1 MKLFVLQYA
10 VLILVSILIFLLID
24 SMTIEEGMVVS
35 VFIFALAYVAML
47 VKYLLKERNER
58 NAESKINR

>member
-10 VLILVSILIFLLID
+10 VLILVSVLIFLLID
-24 SMTIEEGMVVS
+24 YMTIEEGMIIS
-35 VFIFALAYVAML
+35 VFLLALAYVAML

>member
-10 VLILVSILIFLLID
+10 VLILVSVLIFLLID

-35 VFIFALAYVAML
+35 VSLLALAYVAML

>member
-10 VLILVSILIFLLID
+10 VLILVSVLIFLLID
-24 SMTIEEGMVVS
+24 SMTIEEGMIIAVS
-35 VFIFALAYVAML
+35 LLALAYVAML

>member
-10 VLILVSILIFLLID
+10 VLILVSVLIFLLID
-24 SMTIEEGMVVS
+24 SMTIEEGMIIS
-35 VFIFALAYVAML
+35 VFLLALAYVAML

>member
-10 VLILVSILIFLLID
+10 VLILVSALIFLLID
-24 SMTIEEGMVVS
+24 YMTIEEGMVIA
-35 VFIFALAYVAML
+35 VFLLALAYVAML
-47 VKYLLKERNER
+47 VKYLLKERNEC

>member
-10 VLILVSILIFLLID
+10 VLIIVSVLIFLLID
-24 SMTIEEGMVVS
+24 YMTIEEGMVIAVS
-35 VFIFALAYVAML
+35 LLALAYVVML

-58 NAESKINR
+58 NAKSKINR

>member
-10 VLILVSILIFLLID
+10 VLILVSVLIFLLID
-24 SMTIEEGMVVS
+24 SMTIEEGMIISVS
-35 VFIFALAYVAML
+35 LLALAYVAML

-58 NAESKINR
+58 NAKSKINR

>member
-10 VLILVSILIFLLID
+10 VLILVSVLIFLLID
-24 SMTIEEGMVVS
+24 SMSIEEGMVIS
-35 VFIFALAYVAML
+35 VFLLALAYVAML

>member
-10 VLILVSILIFLLID
+10 VLILVSVLIFLLID
-24 SMTIEEGMVVS
+24 SMTIEEGMIIAVS
-35 VFIFALAYVAML
+35 LFALVYVVML